1 MVFMNMESFEEERI
15 PRANIDKA
23 DFIVPEAEV
32 TILRWQGKAIDVQL
46 PKTVV
51 LKARRAL
58 SHPYSQSLFARNTR
72 THVCACPRAVQV
84 ADTEPG
90 AKGNSAGGRVEK
102 PATLEGGAT
111 INVPIFIDIGEEVR
125 VDTDDR
131 KYLGRNTD

>member
-1 MVFMNMESFEEERI
+1 MR
-15 PRANIDKA
+15 
-23 DFIVPEAEV
+23 
-32 TILRWQGKAIDVQL
+32 
-46 PKTVV
+46 
-51 LKARRAL
+51 
-58 SHPYSQSLFARNTR
+58 
-72 THVCACPRAVQV
+72 VQV